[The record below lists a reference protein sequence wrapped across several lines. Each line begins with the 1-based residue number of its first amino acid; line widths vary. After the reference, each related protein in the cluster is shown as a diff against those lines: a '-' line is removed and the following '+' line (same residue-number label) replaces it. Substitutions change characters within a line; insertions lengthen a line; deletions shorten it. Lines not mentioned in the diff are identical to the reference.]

1 MEEQPIWSAESSLA
15 GGSLRN
21 QKRKKKRKK
30 KRKMLKKK

>member
-1 MEEQPIWSAESSLA
+1 MEEQPTWSAESSLA